1 MEKLLEDLKT
11 QLQLL
16 NFTKQKSDGIIE
28 KGNVE
33 GVERQL
39 QSLRSIA
46 TRVEEFKLQIEQ
58 EKIAK
63 GEKLD
68 DVSQWSLTIEAEQ
81 TSADENVAYLRKWL
95 TEYKQ
100 KESLSEKEG
109 QQVLLEQSRKDQ
121 LEFERTQLE
130 MRLAYEKK
138 IEETKGNHAK
148 TTEPTSAQSTKTAK
162 LPKLVIAKFRGELTD
177 WPRFWS

>member
-1 MEKLLEDLKT
+1 MLSGNHLIPNTKWHLRRDCDKRSNNQIRRRDYTMEKLLEDLKT

-58 EKIAK
+58 GKIAK

-81 TSADENVAYLRKWL
+81 TSADENVAHLRKWL
-95 TEYKQ
+95 TSKEKAKRKRSKEKAFQ
-100 KESLSEKEG
+100 KRRDNKPS
-109 QQVLLEQSRKDQ
+109 
-121 LEFERTQLE
+121 
-130 MRLAYEKK
+130 
-138 IEETKGNHAK
+138 
-148 TTEPTSAQSTKTAK
+148 
-162 LPKLVIAKFRGELTD
+162 
-177 WPRFWS
+177 

>member
-68 DVSQWSLTIEAEQ
+68 DVS
-81 TSADENVAYLRKWL
+81 
-95 TEYKQ
+95 
-100 KESLSEKEG
+100 
-109 QQVLLEQSRKDQ
+109 
-121 LEFERTQLE
+121 
-130 MRLAYEKK
+130 
-138 IEETKGNHAK
+138 HAM
-148 TTEPTSAQSTKTAK
+148 EPHN
-162 LPKLVIAKFRGELTD
+162 
-177 WPRFWS
+177 

>member
-46 TRVEEFKLQIEQ
+46 KRVEEFKLQIEQ
-58 EKIAK
+58 
-63 GEKLD
+63 
-68 DVSQWSLTIEAEQ
+68 
-81 TSADENVAYLRKWL
+81 
-95 TEYKQ
+95 
-100 KESLSEKEG
+100 
-109 QQVLLEQSRKDQ
+109 
-121 LEFERTQLE
+121 
-130 MRLAYEKK
+130 
-138 IEETKGNHAK
+138 
-148 TTEPTSAQSTKTAK
+148 
-162 LPKLVIAKFRGELTD
+162 
-177 WPRFWS
+177 

>member
-11 QLQLL
+11 HLQLL

-28 KGNVE
+28 KGNME

-39 QSLRSIA
+39 QSLRFIA

-81 TSADENVAYLRKWL
+81 TSADENAAYLRK
-95 TEYKQ
+95 
-100 KESLSEKEG
+100 
-109 QQVLLEQSRKDQ
+109 
-121 LEFERTQLE
+121 
-130 MRLAYEKK
+130 
-138 IEETKGNHAK
+138 
-148 TTEPTSAQSTKTAK
+148 
-162 LPKLVIAKFRGELTD
+162 
-177 WPRFWS
+177 